1 MITCSIN
8 NIEIVKALYA
18 DVSGALKKAQDSKK
32 DFDHKDY
39 MKKLFK
45 DLSEQSSPEVAAK
58 YLQSIPKIIIDA
70 QNNYFEDLF
79 VDLNALSKLN
89 KDFKNSNTGVT
100 AVIKE
105 LGDTS
110 NLNEKKDNLQNKKNN
125 SINLNQ
131 NPVAP
136 KPVVRLPQRFRTLTP
151 FGGTLQSYIKIDP
164 NLKEQSITPE
174 SINQELL
181 YMVRTFDKIKEIQ
194 NTTLWTFTIKHSIWR
209 Y

>member
-58 YLQSIPKIIIDA
+58 YLQSVPKIIIDV
-70 QNNYFEDLF
+70 QNNYFEDLS
-79 VDLNALSKLN
+79 VDLNALSKLY
-89 KDFKNSNTGVT
+89 KKFKNLETGT
-100 AVIKE
+100 SEVIKE

-110 NLNEKKDNLQNKKNN
+110 NLGEKKDNLQNKKDNKTT
-125 SINLNQ
+125 SQKHWIFS
-131 NPVAP
+131 
-136 KPVVRLPQRFRTLTP
+136 QRT
-151 FGGTLQSYIKIDP
+151 KIGF
-164 NLKEQSITPE
+164 L
-174 SINQELL
+174 
-181 YMVRTFDKIKEIQ
+181 V
-194 NTTLWTFTIKHSIWR
+194 
-209 Y
+209 